1 MEILVTSSLAIGAA
15 QTPGSG
21 ETESMGSPR
30 EGQKPDRKEGLPG
43 SVLNL
48 GIGQKKK
55 ITSIFS
61 HPTVASRKLHPE
73 SVTGSSLRRRQSTR
87 T

>member
-55 ITSIFS
+55 SL
-61 HPTVASRKLHPE
+61 V
-73 SVTGSSLRRRQSTR
+73 SSLIPLWPLGNSTPSL
-87 T
+87 